1 METTRYNRQLILPEV
16 GESGQEK
23 LLQAKVLLIG
33 LGGLG
38 AAVLPYL
45 AAAGIGEIGLIDDD
59 VIEMSNLQRQVIY
72 KTASVGNSKV
82 EEARKMALELNPT
95 LKINAIV
102 ERLTGINAISLFE
115 QYDII
120 VDGTDNLSTKYLIN
134 DACFVTNKPF
144 VYGSVYKF
152 EGQVS
157 VFNYQD
163 GPTYRCV
170 FSEES
175 AAVPNCNEAGVLGIS
190 VGIIGMFQANE
201 VLKMVLGIGEVLTGK
216 LLVYNMLNN
225 EQQKFE
231 FSKKQSVRI
240 DKTTFDHQYSLAS
253 NRNFEI
259 PASVAMEQIN
269 QLEVIF
275 LDVRNP
281 EESPKLSARN
291 CIQIPLSEL
300 ESQLH
305 QLNPK
310 SKIIVF
316 CQSGIRSKTA
326 VGLLRKNQ
334 FLSTFSVI
342 GGMNAMTKFEANET
356 FCFLK

>member
-23 LLQAKVLLIG
+23 LKQAKVLLIG

-45 AAAGIGEIGLIDDD
+45 AAAGIGELGLIDDD
-59 VIEMSNLQRQVIY
+59 VIEVSNLQRQVIY

-82 EEARKMALELNPT
+82 SAAKKMALELNPN
-95 LKINAIV
+95 LKIEAFFEKI
-102 ERLTGINAISLFE
+102 TAKNAISLFE

-120 VDGTDNLSTKYLIN
+120 VDGTDNLNTKYLIN
-134 DACFVTNKPF
+134 DACCVANKPF
-144 VYGSVYKF
+144 VYGSVYRF

-157 VFNYQD
+157 VFNYQE
-163 GPTYRCV
+163 GPTYRCL
-170 FSEES
+170 FSEET
-175 AAVPNCNEAGVLGIS
+175 AAVRNCNEAGVMGIS

-201 VLKMVLGIGEVLTGK
+201 VLKIVLGIGEVLSGK

-231 FSKKQSVRI
+231 FSKNDYGNFDRTAFENKYN
-240 DKTTFDHQYSLAS
+240 KATT
-253 NRNFEI
+253 RNLEI
-259 PASVAMEQIN
+259 PASVALEKIN
-269 QLEVIF
+269 NPNVVF

-281 EESPKLSARN
+281 EEFPKLQIEN
-291 CIQIPLSEL
+291 CIQISLSEL
-300 ESQLH
+300 ETQLH
-305 QLNPK
+305 QLDPN

-326 VGLLRKNQ
+326 VEILKNHQ
-334 FLSTFSVI
+334 FTSALSII
-342 GGMNAMTKFEANET
+342 GGMNAMTKFEPNET
-356 FCFLK
+356 VFVS

>member
-16 GESGQEK
+16 GENGQEK
-23 LLQAKVLLIG
+23 LQQAKVLLIG

-45 AAAGIGEIGLIDDD
+45 AAAGIGEIGLIDED
-59 VIEMSNLQRQVIY
+59 VIEVSNLQRQVIY

-82 EEARKMALELNPT
+82 EEAKNRALELNPT

-102 ERLTGINAISLFE
+102 ERVNGKNALSLFE
-115 QYDII
+115 YYDII

-134 DACFVTNKPF
+134 DACCVTNKPF

-170 FSEES
+170 FPEEN
-175 AAVPNCNEAGVLGIS
+175 AAVRNCNEAGVMGIS

-216 LLVYNMLNN
+216 LLVYNILNN
-225 EQQKFE
+225 EQKKFE
-231 FSKKQSVRI
+231 FSKKQTI
-240 DKTTFDHQYSLAS
+240 KTDKTTFDHKYNVATT
-253 NRNFEI
+253 RNFEI
-259 PASVAMEQIN
+259 PTSVAMEQIN
-269 QLEVIF
+269 QPEVVF

-281 EESPKLSARN
+281 QESPKLAQSN

-300 ESQLH
+300 EQELH
-305 QLNPK
+305 QLNPQ

-326 VGLLRKNQ
+326 VAVLRKNQ
-334 FLSTFSVI
+334 FISTFSVM
-342 GGMNAMTKFEANET
+342 GGMNAMTKFEPNET
-356 FCFLK
+356 LFVS